1 MGAHGHAANAT
12 PYQGE
17 KGIAIVNI
25 PTNPKGI
32 SFDLPNEGRSRI
44 ITRAKT
50 EPGPE
55 AAGRPNQ
62 LFDARNCSLRAYTGL
77 KFKPIDGHFQRLKR
91 YAQRHG
97 PRDAPMA

>member
-1 MGAHGHAANAT
+1 MKEHCDADMGAHGHAANAT

-77 KFKPIDGHFQRLKR
+77 KFKPIDGHFQRLTR
-91 YAQRHG
+91 
-97 PRDAPMA
+97 